1 MVTYC
6 MPDLTQMA
14 PHAVYGLRKPQHL
27 SLRLTVS
34 SLRYS
39 PLSAI

>member
-14 PHAVYGLRKPQHL
+14 PHAVLGLRKSQRL
-27 SLRLTVS
+27 FLRLTVS

-39 PLSAI
+39 PLSST